1 MTSYPSYHNPPTG
14 YTAVGR
20 EPPVVGSSVPV
31 PSPSLGRGGSQHT
44 TASHGTPVPLS
55 SPPLGRVGGQHS
67 TASHGTPVPL
77 PSPSVGRVGSQH
89 TMQSVASY
97 PSIGSYAMPA
107 LPDAPFKQTYDAR
120 SSGSQQNVQPAA
132 FRSSGSQHN
141 APYASR
147 GSGIDRAEVASKRWQ
162 EANAV
167 NNTARRSQSTAGS
180 QPAGLTA
187 GSNGLLRGQEGMHG
201 DVSLAHESVRSP
213 MTRGAV
219 VSDWNLAP
227 RSSSSSVPRDAAAN
241 DEHGAPRMQGN
252 RFRVATHLI
261 TFTLRLAA
269 LIRPTAPV
277 HRGAQGSESGESISI
292 PHEATSEEVNRQIV
306 QEQLR
311 ESTTDIL
318 ENGEIDFEED
328 TLHTFRGVAAN
339 CVILLI
345 LVFALSIILL
355 YISGWIVLIIHGQDP
370 CDVPLAP
377 WLLVVMCFN
386 AATACAGARIRR
398 CLYMTFWNW
407 DPEEDEEISLCMKTT
422 LDALHF
428 SMVMGI
434 CFSGLWLI
442 DTSKTCSDTAPILF
456 GWVRIWIRLM
466 LFLVVLR
473 IVITV
478 CGVALIAFLIAAGV
492 WKTNDGADPDIIHL
506 IETVTYEEAG
516 EGAIHR
522 AMAQSLTM
530 LNSSLTSECSIC
542 FENYIDKQELKF
554 TPCNH
559 LFHEEC
565 LRNWLKIKRTCP
577 LCRLD
582 LQEAL
587 LHHNQDDEESTLEV

>member
-345 LVFALSIILL
+345 LVFALSI
-355 YISGWIVLIIHGQDP
+355 
-370 CDVPLAP
+370 
-377 WLLVVMCFN
+377 M
-386 AATACAGARIRR
+386 
-398 CLYMTFWNW
+398 YMTFWNW